1 MSVLEG
7 RTAVVTGASRG
18 IGAEVADRLETAGA
32 RVVRVSRSLENRQSG
47 NRIEVHCDLT
57 RDAEVQEAARQV
69 QESFGTPA
77 LVVNN
82 AGTFLLKPFEL
93 TSSAEFAEQL
103 ASNLQGAFHVTRA
116 FLPAMREAGGG
127 RLISI
132 GSVADHRAFPGNAAY
147 SASKYGLR
155 GLHEVLRE
163 EYRGSGVL
171 CTLISPG
178 PTDTTAWDP
187 YNPDERADLPGRS
200 AMLSPGDVADA
211 VLYVATRS
219 PHVDIDWLRVEP
231 WGIANSE

>member
-1 MSVLEG
+1 MTPLEG

-18 IGAEVADRLETAGA
+18 IGREVSERLEAAGA
-32 RVVRVSRSLENRQSG
+32 RVVRVSRSLTNQATG
-47 NRIEVHCDLT
+47 NRVDIRCDLT
-57 RDAEVQEAARQV
+57 RDAEVQDLARRV
-69 QESFGTPA
+69 LEHSGPPA
-77 LVVNN
+77 VLVSN
-82 AGTFLLKPFEL
+82 AGTFLLKPFEQ

-103 ASNLQGAFHVTRA
+103 GSNLQGPFHLTRA

-127 RLISI
+127 RLITI

-147 SASKYGLR
+147 SAAKYGLR

-187 YNPDERADLPGRS
+187 YDPDHHPDLPVRS
-200 AMLSPGDVADA
+200 AMLSADDVADA

-219 PHVDIDWLRVEP
+219 SHVDIDWLRLGP
-231 WGIANSE
+231 WGIAKSE

>member
-1 MSVLEG
+1 MNSLEG

-32 RVVRVSRSLENRQSG
+32 RVVRVSRSLENQLSG
-47 NRIEVHCDLT
+47 NRIAIRCDVT
-57 RDAEVQEAARQV
+57 QEAQVRDLAQQV
-69 QESFGTPA
+69 QESFGVPA
-77 LVVNN
+77 LVVSN
-82 AGTFLLKPFEL
+82 AGTFLLTPFEQ

-116 FLPAMREAGGG
+116 FLPVMREAGGG
-127 RLISI
+127 RLITI

-163 EYRGSGVL
+163 EYRGSGIL

-178 PTDTTAWDP
+178 PTDTAAWDP
-187 YNPDERADLPGRS
+187 YDPDHRSDLPGRS
-200 AMLSPGDVADA
+200 AMLSPADVAEA
-211 VLYVATRS
+211 VLFVATRS
-219 PHVDIDWLRVEP
+219 PHVDIDWLRLGP
-231 WGIANSE
+231 WGVASSE